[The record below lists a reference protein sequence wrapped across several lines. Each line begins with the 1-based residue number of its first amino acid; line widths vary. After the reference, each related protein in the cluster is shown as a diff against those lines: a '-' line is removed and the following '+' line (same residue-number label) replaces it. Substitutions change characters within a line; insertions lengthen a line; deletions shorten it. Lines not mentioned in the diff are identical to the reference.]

1 MAWLMSGARVL
12 ASIDIAG
19 SRAERAKGLLGRD
32 GLEGA
37 FAIPHCR
44 WVHTIGM
51 RFDIDVAY
59 VDAADVVI
67 KIDHLRR
74 NRVALPVPKSR
85 LVIEARAGAF
95 ERWGLR
101 VGDPVELRLT
111 DPEPDPEPGPK
122 PGPKSGTSP
131 DPAS

>member
-1 MAWLMSGARVL
+1 MAWLMSEARVL
-12 ASIDIAG
+12 ASIDLAS

-44 WVHTIGM
+44 WVHTLGM

-111 DPEPDPEPGPK
+111 EPDPSPDPGPHL
-122 PGPKSGTSP
+122 GTSP
-131 DPAS
+131 DAVP